1 MMSLF
6 VELIQIALGTRTVLS
21 KIPSE
26 NEWQQIY
33 DTAVKQSLVG
43 VVLSGIEV
51 IRAKNV
57 ELSVPKILLLQW
69 IGEVQMI
76 EQQNKKLNEAAE
88 HLIRVFKN
96 GRLRSCVLKGQG
108 VARLYDVRCKKSDV
122 RSQNSEQSSE
132 SSRVQEFKG
141 SSGSLSLR
149 RQPGDIDLWVE
160 GGREKVLQFLKSSYL
175 KTGTVVIHHVD
186 TSIID
191 GVETEVHFLPS
202 YSYNYLRYAKY
213 KKFFKEEANLQFNH
227 FDERVGF
234 AYPTNRFNAVY
245 LMMHIF
251 RHVFHE
257 GIGLRQLMDYYFV
270 LIHLTDEERKW
281 AYGKLKWLGLGN
293 VTSAVMYVMK
303 AVFLMDDKYLLCS
316 PSEKTGK
323 YLLDEIFAGGNF
335 GKFGEQYES
344 AHSGNGFNLY
354 LKNLKRLGKVYSLC
368 PSEVLWAPIWKPTHW
383 MWRKWKGYV

>member
-21 KIPSE
+21 RIPSA

-33 DTAVKQSLVG
+33 ETAAKQSLVG

-51 IRAKNV
+51 IRAKSV
-57 ELSVPKILLLQW
+57 ELSVPKMLLLQW

-88 HLIRVFKN
+88 HLTRIFKN

-108 VARLYDVRCKKSDV
+108 VARMYD
-122 RSQNSEQSSE
+122 QE
-132 SSRVQEFKG
+132 SSRVQEFNG
-141 SSGSLSLR
+141 SRGSLSLR

-160 GGREKVLQFLKSSYL
+160 GGREKVLQFLKNSFL

-186 TSIID
+186 ASIIE

-202 YSYNYLRYAKY
+202 YSYNYLRYVKY
-213 KKFFKEEANLQFNH
+213 KKYFKEEANQQFDH
-227 FDERVGF
+227 FDEQVGF

-281 AYGKLKWLGLGN
+281 AYGKLKWLGLGK

-344 AHSGNGFNLY
+344 AHSGSSFNLF

-368 PSEVLWAPIWKPTHW
+368 PSEVLWAPIWKPSHW

>member
-21 KIPSE
+21 RIPSE

-33 DTAVKQSLVG
+33 ETAAKQSLVG
-43 VVLSGIEV
+43 VVLHGIEEL
-51 IRAKNV
+51 RAKNA
-57 ELSVPKILLLQW
+57 ELSVPRVLLLQW

-76 EQQNKKLNEAAE
+76 EQQNKKLNESTE
-88 HLIRVFKN
+88 HLTRIFKN
-96 GRLRSCVLKGQG
+96 GGLRSCVLKGQG

-132 SSRVQEFKG
+132 SSRVQESQG
-141 SSGSLSLR
+141 ASGSLSLR

-160 GGREKVLQFLKSSYL
+160 GGREKILKFLKNSFL

-186 TSIID
+186 ASIIE

-202 YSYNYLRYAKY
+202 YSYNYLRYVKY
-213 KKFFKEEANLQFNH
+213 KKFFKEEANLQFDH

-234 AYPTNRFNAVY
+234 TYPTNRFNAVY

-270 LIHLTDEERKW
+270 QIHLTDEERKW
-281 AYGKLKWLGLGN
+281 AYGKLKWMGLGK

-303 AVFLMDDKYLLCS
+303 AVFMMDDKYLLCS

-323 YLLDEIFAGGNF
+323 YLLEEIIAGGNF

-344 AHSGNGFNLY
+344 AHSGSSFNLY

-368 PSEVLWAPIWKPTHW
+368 PSEVLWAPIWKPCHW
-383 MWRKWKGYV
+383 IWRKWKGYL

>member
-6 VELIQIALGTRTVLS
+6 VDLIQIALGTRTVLS
-21 KIPSE
+21 RIPSE

-33 DTAVKQSLVG
+33 EIAAKQSLVG
-43 VVLSGIEV
+43 IVLYGIEEL
-51 IRAKNV
+51 RAKNA
-57 ELSVPKILLLQW
+57 ELSVPRVLLLQW

-96 GRLRSCVLKGQG
+96 GGLRSCVLKGQG

-132 SSRVQEFKG
+132 SLKVQESQG
-141 SSGSLSLR
+141 ASGSLSLR

-160 GGREKVLQFLKSSYL
+160 GGREKVLQFLKSSCL

-202 YSYNYLRYAKY
+202 YSYNYLRYVKY
-213 KKFFKEEANLQFNH
+213 KKFFKEEANQQFDH
-227 FDERVGF
+227 FDEQVGF
-234 AYPTNRFNAVY
+234 AYPTNMFNAVY

-281 AYGKLKWLGLGN
+281 AYGKLKWLGLGK

-303 AVFLMDDKYLLCS
+303 AVFLMDYKYLLCS

-323 YLLDEIFAGGNF
+323 YLLEEIIAGGNF
-335 GKFGEQYES
+335 GKFGEQYEATHGGS
-344 AHSGNGFNLY
+344 GFNLY

-368 PSEVLWAPIWKPTHW
+368 PSEVLWAPIWKPSHW

>member
-1 MMSLF
+1 MSLF
-6 VELIQIALGTRTVLS
+6 VELIQVAFGTRTVLS
-21 KIPSE
+21 RIPSE

-33 DTAVKQSLVG
+33 EIAAKQSLVG

-57 ELSVPKILLLQW
+57 ELSVPKIQLLQW

-88 HLIRVFKN
+88 HLTRIFKS
-96 GRLRSCVLKGQG
+96 GGLRSCVLKGQG

-132 SSRVQEFKG
+132 SLKVQESQG
-141 SSGSLSLR
+141 ASGSLSLR

-175 KTGTVVIHHVD
+175 KTGKVVIHHVD
-186 TSIID
+186 ASIIE

-202 YSYNYLRYAKY
+202 YSYNYLRYVKY
-213 KKFFKEEANLQFNH
+213 KKFFEKEANQQFDH
-227 FDERVGF
+227 FDEQVGF

-281 AYGKLKWLGLGN
+281 AYGKLKWLGLGK

-303 AVFLMDDKYLLCS
+303 AVFLMDNKYLLCN

-323 YLLDEIFAGGNF
+323 YLLEEIIAGGNF

-344 AHSGNGFNLY
+344 AHSGSSFNLY

-368 PSEVLWAPIWKPTHW
+368 PSEVLWAPIWKPSHW
-383 MWRKWKGYV
+383 LWRKWKGYV